1 MASIFGYV
9 RCSTEQQDHKIQIDD
24 LVAHGVPV
32 ENITRDFVSGGV
44 SCEDRMFL
52 GDLLNSLES
61 GDTFVV
67 WAIDRIARS
76 LQVFTQV
83 VKHCVKNNIKLK
95 VIKQNIDISDATGW
109 LGSCA

>member
-44 SCEDRMFL
+44 SSEDRVFF
-52 GDLLNSLES
+52 GICSILLSQ
-61 GDTFVV
+61 GT
-67 WAIDRIARS
+67 
-76 LQVFTQV
+76 
-83 VKHCVKNNIKLK
+83 H
-95 VIKQNIDISDATGW
+95 
-109 LGSCA
+109 